1 MKDKL
6 GSNLAFLDMLFNM
19 VMAFALLFLLSFLL
33 IRPPA
38 KSSDPAVEMKAEFI
52 IQMAW
57 PDGSLDDQDLWLL
70 LPDGRKV
77 GYSNKDLGIA
87 TLDRDDRG
95 GIGNTYIDPVTGEE
109 KIQTTHREIM
119 TIRARLVGRYVVN
132 VHTFSSRAD
141 YKNFQSQAQ
150 MPYDVKVT
158 LTKLNPR
165 VEQLVEVSVPV
176 EKQNDQ
182 KTAFAFT
189 VDEDGKVISV
199 ETKIDEPFI
208 NVLGPVIQ

>member
-1 MKDKL
+1 
-6 GSNLAFLDMLFNM
+6 MLFNM
-19 VMAFALLFLLSFLL
+19 VLAFAFLFLLSFLL

-57 PDGSLDDQDLWLL
+57 PDGALDDQDLWLL

-95 GIGNTYIDPVTGEE
+95 GVGNTYIDPVSGEE

-119 TIRARLVGRYVVN
+119 TIRAKMPGRYVVN
-132 VHTFSSRAD
+132 IHTFSARSS
-141 YKNFQSQAQ
+141 YKEFESVAQ
-150 MPYDVKVT
+150 MPYDVQVT

-165 VEQLVEVSVPV
+165 VEQLADVSMMVDT
-176 EKQNDQ
+176 QNEQ

-189 VDEDGKVISV
+189 VDEDGKVTSI
-199 ETKIDEPFI
+199 ETDIDEPFI
-208 NVLGPVIQ
+208 NVLGLRTIVETE